1 MLKNCLK
8 WHLCAGFISSLLTSS
23 LARGEQCKHNMNM
36 YKQPFS
42 VLSAVLLSVYMML
55 LPTAAQ
61 AQERIRLATQSWPP
75 FQMVEEGQLKGQVI
89 ERVQCALRE
98 MGQPYELHLMRWDRA
113 QLLVETNQFNGF
125 FSGSPNSSRAR
136 YAVPSAPVVSVPL
149 SWYLALNVEL
159 DVTSEVA
166 KDQARYGAKF
176 NTSKWLFLAKNGYN
190 VVKKPQDAEALLR
203 MLRNGDLDVALEYED
218 VFELAMK
225 NQGVSP
231 QRFKKIPYKI
241 RDLSVHFSKTFLHQ
255 RPNFLN
261 TFNAALV
268 QCIKSE
274 S

>member
-1 MLKNCLK
+1 
-8 WHLCAGFISSLLTSS
+8 
-23 LARGEQCKHNMNM
+23 
-36 YKQPFS
+36 
-42 VLSAVLLSVYMML
+42 ML
-55 LPTAAQ
+55 LPAAAQ

-75 FQMVEEGQLKGQVI
+75 FQMVEEGQLKGQAI

-136 YAVPSAPVVSVPL
+136 YAVPSAPVISVPL
-149 SWYLALNVEL
+149 SWYLAPNVEL
-159 DVTSEVA
+159 DVTSEEA

-190 VVKKPQDAEALLR
+190 VVKNHR
-203 MLRNGDLDVALEYED
+203 MQKHCYGCCVTVIWTWRWN
-218 VFELAMK
+218 MK
-225 NQGVSP
+225 TSSNWPWKIRVYP
-231 QRFKKIPYKI
+231 QRFKKIPYKV

-261 TFNAALV
+261 AFNAALV

>member
-1 MLKNCLK
+1 MHNNCQKL
-8 WHLCAGFISSLLTSS
+8 HLCAGFLSSLRVPG
-23 LARGEQCKHNMNM
+23 LARDAQCKHNMSM
-36 YKQPFS
+36 RKKPSTALFTALFS
-42 VLSAVLLSVYMML
+42 IFVIL
-55 LPTAAQ
+55 LPAAAQ

-75 FQMVEEGQLKGQVI
+75 FQMVEEGQLKGQAI

-136 YAVPSAPVVSVPL
+136 YAVPSAPVISVPL
-149 SWYLALNVEL
+149 SWYLAPNVEL
-159 DVTSEVA
+159 DVTSEAA

-203 MLRNGDLDVALEYED
+203 MLRNGDVDVALEYED
-218 VFELAMK
+218 VFELAME
-225 NQGVSP
+225 NQGVTP
-231 QRFKKIPYKI
+231 QRFKKIPYKV

-261 TFNAALV
+261 AFNAALV